1 MRCMTCARREI
12 QKERFV
18 RCLRFLI
25 PNPGNRVFCHRVIE
39 IKVLLFRHT
48 DDLVVLSQK
57 RIELTVFSAEK
68 SPEIVEAERIGPA
81 VKRARWPLL
90 CVGREMSLANR
101 GGGVTAGR
109 ENMRVGLRAGG
120 GLRVVRTPSSY
131 ELRDRTSS

>member
-1 MRCMTCARREI
+1 MRRMTCARREI

-25 PNPGNRVFCHRVIE
+25 PNPGNRMLCHCVIE

-68 SPEIVEAERIGPA
+68 SPEIIEAERVRPA
-81 VKRARWPLL
+81 VKGTRRPLL
-90 CVGREMSLANR
+90 RVRREMPF
-101 GGGVTAGR
+101 T
-109 ENMRVGLRAGG
+109 
-120 GLRVVRTPSSY
+120 
-131 ELRDRTSS
+131 

>member
-1 MRCMTCARREI
+1 MRRMTCARREI

-25 PNPGNRVFCHRVIE
+25 PNPSNRVLCHRVIE
-39 IKVLLFRHT
+39 IKILFLRHA

-81 VKRARWPLL
+81 VERPSPSLL
-90 CVGREMSLANR
+90 CVWCKMPLAD
-101 GGGVTAGR
+101 GGGVVAIALKNPRDGSRAGR
-109 ENMRVGLRAGG
+109 PLPAVAGQPADQRAN
-120 GLRVVRTPSSY
+120 RTQ
-131 ELRDRTSS
+131 